1 MTKPCCRLSSGT
13 KPTPATS
20 ATISRTTKLMPPTA
34 ANTAG
39 SCMQTEEQA
48 PGSQVVSESA
58 DNRSVNAMSQPDG
71 LVAAVS
77 AAVVDWRREH
87 DTLIRSVVEV
97 ARAIFNA
104 SASSIFLLDEST
116 DELVFEAVD
125 GEGASI
131 LPGRRFPATKGIAG
145 WVLASHEPIIVS
157 DVTTNAAFARDVAES
172 TGYVPH
178 SLMAAPLMNDDR
190 PLGVLEVLDCDRN
203 LSTTLEAMDLL
214 QLFARQAAVGLRL
227 VQRSRAAR
235 RILERE
241 GGEFEE
247 LVAVAHTLNMLDA
260 DQRAVG
266 LQLLG
271 SVRALLTNSQ

>member
-1 MTKPCCRLSSGT
+1 
-13 KPTPATS
+13 
-20 ATISRTTKLMPPTA
+20 
-34 ANTAG
+34 
-39 SCMQTEEQA
+39 MQTEEQA
-48 PGSQVVSESA
+48 PGSQVVSEPA

-87 DTLIRSVVEV
+87 DTLIQSVVEV

-125 GEGASI
+125 GAGAST

-145 WVLASHEPIIVS
+145 WVLTSHEPIIVS
-157 DVTTNAAFARDVAES
+157 DVSRNTAFARDVAES
-172 TGYVPH
+172 TGYIPH

-190 PLGVLEVLDCDRN
+190 PLGVLEVLDYN
-203 LSTTLEAMDLL
+203 HNPSTTLEAMDLL

-260 DQRAVG
+260 DQRAAG

-271 SVRALLTNSQ
+271 SVRVLLTNSQ

>member
-1 MTKPCCRLSSGT
+1 MIMR
-13 KPTPATS
+13 
-20 ATISRTTKLMPPTA
+20 RWFY
-34 ANTAG
+34 
-39 SCMQTEEQA
+39 TEEQA
-48 PGSQVVSESA
+48 LDSLVVSGPA
-58 DNRSVNAMSQPDG
+58 DDRCVNAMSQPDG

-104 SASSIFLLDEST
+104 SASSIFLLDEAT

-145 WVLASHEPIIVS
+145 WVLTSHEPIIVS
-157 DVTTNAAFARDVAES
+157 DVSTNTSFARDVAES

-178 SLMAAPLMNDDR
+178 SLMAVPLMNDDR
-190 PLGVLEVLDCDRN
+190 PLGVLEVLDYDPSLN
-203 LSTTLEAMDLL
+203 TALEAMDLL

-235 RILERE
+235 RILEQE

-260 DQRAVG
+260 DQRAAG

>member
-1 MTKPCCRLSSGT
+1 MRSWTDRPVKRMRST
-13 KPTPATS
+13 E
-20 ATISRTTKLMPPTA
+20 TA
-34 ANTAG
+34 AG
-39 SCMQTEEQA
+39 SCDQTEGQA
-48 PGSQVVSESA
+48 PGSQVVSELG
-58 DNRSVNAMSQPDG
+58 DHRYVNAMSQPDG

-87 DTLIRSVVEV
+87 DTLIQSVVEV

-104 SASSIFLLDEST
+104 SASSICLLDEST
-116 DELVFEAVD
+116 NELVFEAVS
-125 GEGASI
+125 GEGVSI

-145 WVLASHEPIIVS
+145 WVLTSLEPVMVS
-157 DVTTNAAFARDVAES
+157 DVSANTAFARDVAES

-178 SLMAAPLMNDDR
+178 SLMAAPLLSDDK
-190 PLGVLEVLDCDRN
+190 PLGVLEVLDYDRN
-203 LSTTLEAMDLL
+203 PSRTLEAMDLL
-214 QLFARQAAVGLRL
+214 QLFARQAAIGLRL

-247 LVAVAHTLNMLDA
+247 LVAVAHTLNALDD
-260 DQRAVG
+260 DQRAAG

-271 SVRALLTNSQ
+271 SVRVILTNSASQ

>member
-1 MTKPCCRLSSGT
+1 M
-13 KPTPATS
+13 
-20 ATISRTTKLMPPTA
+20 
-34 ANTAG
+34 
-39 SCMQTEEQA
+39 
-48 PGSQVVSESA
+48 
-58 DNRSVNAMSQPDG
+58 NAMSQPDG

-77 AAVVDWRREH
+77 AAVADWRREH

-116 DELVFEAVD
+116 NEFVFEAVV
-125 GEGASI
+125 GEGTNF

-145 WVLASHEPIIVS
+145 WVLASHEPIMVS
-157 DVTTNAAFARDVAES
+157 DVSANTAFARDVAES

-178 SLMAAPLMNDDR
+178 SLMAAPLLSDDK
-190 PLGVLEVLDCDRN
+190 PLGVLEVLDYDRN
-203 LSTTLEAMDLL
+203 PSTTLDAMDLL
-214 QLFARQAAVGLRL
+214 QLFARQAAIGLRL

-235 RILERE
+235 QILDRE

-247 LVAVAHTLNMLDA
+247 LISVAHTLNMLDA
-260 DQRAVG
+260 DQRAAG

-271 SVRALLTNSQ
+271 SVRALLTSSP

>member
-1 MTKPCCRLSSGT
+1 
-13 KPTPATS
+13 
-20 ATISRTTKLMPPTA
+20 
-34 ANTAG
+34 
-39 SCMQTEEQA
+39 
-48 PGSQVVSESA
+48 
-58 DNRSVNAMSQPDG
+58 VNGINPPDG

-87 DTLIRSVVEV
+87 DTLIQSVVEV

-116 DELVFEAVD
+116 DELVFEAVA

-145 WVLASHEPIIVS
+145 WVLAAHEPIMVS
-157 DVTTNAAFARDVAES
+157 DVSTNTAFARDVAES
-172 TGYVPH
+172 TGFVPH
-178 SLMAAPLMNDDR
+178 SLMAAPLLSDDR
-190 PLGVLEVLDCDRN
+190 PLGVLEVLDYDRN
-203 LSTTLEAMDLL
+203 PSTTLEAMDLL
-214 QLFARQAAVGLRL
+214 QLFGRQAAVGLRI

-247 LVAVAHTLNMLDA
+247 LVSMAHTLNMLDA
-260 DQRAVG
+260 EQRAAG

-271 SVRALLTNSQ
+271 SVRALLTNSP

>member
-1 MTKPCCRLSSGT
+1 
-13 KPTPATS
+13 
-20 ATISRTTKLMPPTA
+20 
-34 ANTAG
+34 
-39 SCMQTEEQA
+39 
-48 PGSQVVSESA
+48 
-58 DNRSVNAMSQPDG
+58 VNAMSQPDG

-87 DTLIRSVVEV
+87 DTLIQSVVDV

-104 SASSIFLLDEST
+104 AASSIFLLDEST
-116 DELVFEAVD
+116 NELVFEAVS

-131 LPGRRFPATKGIAG
+131 LPGRRFAATKGIAG
-145 WVLASHEPIIVS
+145 WVLASHEPIMVS
-157 DVTTNAAFARDVAES
+157 DVSLNNAFARDVAES
-172 TGYVPH
+172 TGFVPQ
-178 SLMAAPLMNDDR
+178 SLMAAPLMSDDR
-190 PLGVLEVLDCDRN
+190 ALGVLEVLDGDRN
-203 LSTTLEAMDLL
+203 PSTTLEAMDLL
-214 QLFARQAAVGLRL
+214 QLFARQAAVGLRI

-247 LVAVAHTLNMLDA
+247 LVSVAHTLNTLDD
-260 DQRAVG
+260 DQRAAG